1 MRNEAKFARKT
12 PPWQAMRSSLR
23 NGTAA
28 RLRSPLGRSFI
39 ALSALACSAAAAS
52 PVSDD
57 SVTIYSTLQPGA
69 VSPDL
74 YRPAPGRQFSGQVPG
89 YAIVRHDRPYD
100 IEKGLHTLRVSD
112 VAALID
118 PTTVTFAS
126 LDRSDTR
133 VLEQSFQF
141 DLVSQ
146 AKLIQRYVGQ
156 RITVE
161 LPRGDQVDQLEGL
174 LLGAADGLTLQMDDG
189 SVQAI
194 RSYNS
199 LRFDQLP
206 GGLITKPTLEWLLDS
221 PADGQ
226 QLTRIAYETEGMTW
240 WADYNIT
247 YDESSACSMDL
258 SAWVSIINQSGAGYR
273 DARLKLIAG
282 DVHRAE
288 RPQPRR
294 DLVYKMAMAEEADA
308 GFVEKAFFEY
318 HMYTLGRRTDL
329 PDHSTMQLQLMPAA
343 RGIECA
349 KELVFAPTLDT
360 PWWGYQ
366 QLDQEYGRYG
376 NGDVNV
382 FLRFRNEEAQQL
394 GIPLPAGRIRVMQLD
409 PEDDSLEFI
418 GEDVIDHTPR
428 NEDVLIEM
436 GNAFD
441 VVGERKQTD
450 FRLDLRTRNL
460 WETFEIRLRNHKREA
475 VDIAVLEN
483 LYRAA
488 NWTIEDA
495 SQEHRKENSN
505 RIRFD
510 VRVPSEEEV
519 SLTYTVHYSW

>member
-1 MRNEAKFARKT
+1 MQTTHRNL
-12 PPWQAMRSSLR
+12 SSCV
-23 NGTAA
+23 AA
-28 RLRSPLGRSFI
+28 V
-39 ALSALACSAAAAS
+39 ALLASASAGAA

-57 SVTIYSTLQPGA
+57 SVTIYSKLQPGA

-74 YRPAPGRQFSGQVPG
+74 YRPTPGRRATGQVPG

-118 PTTVTFAS
+118 PTTVTFTS
-126 LDRSDTR
+126 LDRPDTR

-146 AKLIQRYVGQ
+146 AKLIERYLGQ

-161 LPRGDQVDQLEGL
+161 LPRGDQVDLVEGVL
-174 LLGAADGLTLQMDDG
+174 LSASDGLTLQLDDG

-194 RSYNS
+194 RSYSN

-206 GGLITKPTLEWLLDS
+206 GGLITRPTLEWLLDS
-221 PADGQ
+221 PASGMQ
-226 QLTRIAYETEGMTW
+226 QTRVAYETEGMTW
-240 WADYNIT
+240 WADYTIT
-247 YDESSACSMDL
+247 YDESRACSMDL
-258 SAWVSIINQSGAGYR
+258 SAWVSIINQSGTGYEN
-273 DARLKLIAG
+273 ARLKLIAG

-288 RPQPRR
+288 QHKVNREVVAR
-294 DLVYKMAMAEEADA
+294 MAMAEMADA
-308 GFVEKAFFEY
+308 GFEEKAFFEY

-329 PDHSTMQLQLMPAA
+329 PDNATRQIQLMPTA
-343 RGIECA
+343 RGIECE
-349 KELVFAPTLDT
+349 KELVFAPTLET
-360 PWWGYQ
+360 PFWGYQ
-366 QLDQEYGRYG
+366 QLDQNYGVYG
-376 NGDVNV
+376 NADVNV
-382 FLRFRNEEAQQL
+382 YLRFANEEDQQL

-409 PEDDSLEFI
+409 RDDDSLEFI

-450 FRLDLRTRNL
+450 FRLDTRTRNL
-460 WETFEIRLRNHKREA
+460 WETFEIRLRNHKDEA
-475 VDIAVLEN
+475 ADVVVLEN

-488 NWTIEDA
+488 NWELQDA
-495 SQEHRKENSN
+495 SMKWEKETSN
-505 RIRFD
+505 RIRFEA
-510 VRVPSEEEV
+510 RVASEGEAV
-519 SLTYTVHYSW
+519 ITYTVHYWW

>member
-1 MRNEAKFARKT
+1 MKCKSTSTRAVANGVRSYVCMLGTCAFAT
-12 PPWQAMRSSLR
+12 VLACASA
-23 NGTAA
+23 TAA
-28 RLRSPLGRSFI
+28 EAP
-39 ALSALACSAAAAS
+39 
-52 PVSDD
+52 PSDD
-57 SVTIYSTLQPGA
+57 SVTIYSRLQPGA

-74 YRPAPGRQFSGQVPG
+74 YRPVAGQHFGGQVPG

-100 IEKGLHTLRVSD
+100 IEKGVQPLRVTD

-118 PTTVTFAS
+118 PTTVTFSS
-126 LDRSDTR
+126 LDDPRTR

-146 AKLIQRYVGQ
+146 AKLIQRYLGQ
-156 RITVE
+156 RIAVE
-161 LPRGDQVDQLEGL
+161 LPRGDEVDLVEGV
-174 LLGAADGLTLQMDDG
+174 LLGATDGLTLQLDDG

-194 RSYNS
+194 SSYAN
-199 LRFDQLP
+199 LRFEQLP
-206 GGLITKPTLEWLLDS
+206 GGLITRPTLEWLLDS
-221 PADGQ
+221 PVGGRQ
-226 QLTRIAYETEGMTW
+226 QTRIAYETQGMTW

-247 YDESSACSMDL
+247 YDESKSCAMDL
-258 SAWVSIINQSGAGYR
+258 SAWVSIVNQSGAGYR
-273 DARLKLIAG
+273 NARLKLIAG

-288 RPQPRR
+288 APQPQR
-294 DLVYKMAMAEEADA
+294 DVVYQMAMAKEADA

-329 PDHSTMQLQLMPAA
+329 QDNSTKQLQLVPTA
-343 RGIECA
+343 RGIECR
-349 KELVFAPTLDT
+349 KELVFAPTLDM
-360 PWWGYQ
+360 PYWGYE
-366 QLDQEYGRYG
+366 QLDQEYGRQG

-394 GIPLPAGRIRVMQLD
+394 GIPLPAGRIRVSQVD
-409 PEDDSLEFI
+409 PDDDSLEFI

-450 FRLDLRTRNL
+450 FRVDLRTRNL
-460 WETFEIRLRNHKREA
+460 WESFELRLRNHKDAA
-475 VDIAVLEN
+475 VDVAVLEN

-488 NWTIEDA
+488 NWEIQNA
-495 SQEHRKENSN
+495 SLEHRKESSN

-510 VRVPSEEEV
+510 VRVPSEGEV
-519 SLTYTVHYSW
+519 VLTYTVHYSW

>member
-1 MRNEAKFARKT
+1 MKKTPTFARK
-12 PPWQAMRSSLR
+12 ALSC
-23 NGTAA
+23 
-28 RLRSPLGRSFI
+28 I
-39 ALSALACSAAAAS
+39 VLSALYCSAAAAA

-57 SVTIYSTLQPGA
+57 SVTIYSSLQPGA

-74 YRPAPGRQFSGQVPG
+74 YRPAPNRNNTGQVPG
-89 YAIVRHDRPYD
+89 YGIVRHDRPYD
-100 IEKGLHTLRVSD
+100 IEKGLHKLRVTD

-118 PTTVTFAS
+118 PTTVTFSS
-126 LDRSDTR
+126 LDRPSTR

-146 AKLIQRYVGQ
+146 AKLIQRYLGQ
-156 RITVE
+156 RIAVE
-161 LPRGDQVDQLEGL
+161 LPRGDQVDLVEGV
-174 LLGAADGLTLQMDDG
+174 LLGATDGLTLQLDDG

-194 RSYNS
+194 RSFNN

-206 GGLITKPTLEWLLDS
+206 GGLITRPTLEWLLDS
-221 PADGQ
+221 PSAGPQ
-226 QLTRIAYETEGMTW
+226 QTRIAYETRGMTW

-247 YDESSACSMDL
+247 YDESKSCTMDL
-258 SAWVSIINQSGAGYR
+258 SAWVSIINQSGATYGN
-273 DARLKLIAG
+273 ARLKLIAG
-282 DVHRAE
+282 DVHRATQ
-288 RPQPRR
+288 RQPRR
-294 DLVYKMAMAEEADA
+294 DVVYKMAMAEAADA

-318 HMYTLGRRTDL
+318 HLYTLGRRTDL
-329 PDHSTMQLQLMPAA
+329 PDNSTMQLQLMPTA

-349 KELVFAPTLDT
+349 RELVFAPTLDT

-409 PEDDSLEFI
+409 RADDSLEFI

-460 WETFEIRLRNHKREA
+460 WETFEIRLRNHKDEA
-475 VDIAVLEN
+475 VDVAVLEN
-483 LYRAA
+483 LYRSA
-488 NWTIEDA
+488 NWKIEEP
-495 SQEHRKENSN
+495 SQKYLKENSN
-505 RIRFD
+505 RVRFD
-510 VRVPSEEEV
+510 LRVPGEEEV
-519 SLTYTVHYSW
+519 VLTYTAHYYW